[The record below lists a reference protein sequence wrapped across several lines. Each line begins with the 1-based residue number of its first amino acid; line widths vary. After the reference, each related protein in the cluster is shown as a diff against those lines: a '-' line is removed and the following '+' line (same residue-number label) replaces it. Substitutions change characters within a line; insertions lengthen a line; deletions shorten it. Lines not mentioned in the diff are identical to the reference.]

1 MLYSKS
7 GHCQGLFLLRE
18 ISSLVHCTFPSWLYT
33 DYIRHEQ
40 INMNILKWY
49 KLTFATGSNVVSL
62 FVYFISFLFYRNW
75 LGGLVVSVLNTC
87 NVTSLYMLQQDDH
100 VQYCLCVFVL
110 FCSVFICC
118 CFLLFLLFV
127 CLLGSIQFHWYH
139 DSKSSWPCFKMS
151 WPAVARGPYTAESR
165 SLKTYF
171 VCTYF

>member
-33 DYIRHEQ
+33 DYIRHEE

-100 VQYCLCVFVL
+100 VQYCLCVFCFVL
-110 FCSVFICC
+110 FCFYLLLFSLVFIIC
-118 CFLLFLLFV
+118 LFV
-127 CLLGSIQFHWYH
+127 RFNSVSLISWQQVIVTVFQ
-139 DSKSSWPCFKMS
+139 DVMTSSGTW
-151 WPAVARGPYTAESR
+151 AVYSR
-165 SLKTYF
+165 
-171 VCTYF
+171 V